1 MHVRRILLICS
12 GLYLWFLCG
21 VLSAQDLGDI
31 TALLQRGSTN
41 KIRLSLSVQSLD
53 ATDFTTFELGS
64 FGEKSSQ
71 NGIDMLTKFLDICVF
86 DSTATDKKCGAAV
99 LKARYTNN
107 NNLDKTPVLQ
117 ISQDYTAS
125 MLDTATVFVLDPVTN
140 IYKLKTSIEIKSI
153 NDSKPFST
161 KTSISLR
168 LSKGVNT
175 DVSFDGEKTVTLAVA
190 VDDTPGDSSI
200 IKSKSTLTAIWTE
213 NEQVTLEDGS
223 MGSADGALGFV
234 IAEDEWGTK
243 NFPVQSYDR
252 TDTSKEIKYAS
263 ACSISA
269 EADASSCTI
278 SCVNQ
283 DTGEALPTPY
293 YAKKDDLDAA
303 GFDAQE
309 SGANSSSLSFSG
321 LSKDKRYAV
330 VLQYQPDGL
339 QRSCLV
345 AKPSDALIL
354 TELGG
359 GPEPTIKDPR
369 CFIATA
375 AYGSSLDPHINS
387 LRWFR
392 DRVLLITSPGRA
404 LVQIYYHYSP
414 SLASYIQT
422 RPTLQLLTRSLLWL
436 PVMLIELSRQF
447 PIAMIISTGFAITSA
462 IILSRRRANRA
473 SA

>member
-223 MGSADGALGFV
+223 MCSADGALG
-234 IAEDEWGTK
+234 E
-243 NFPVQSYDR
+243 R
-252 TDTSKEIKYAS
+252 
-263 ACSISA
+263 
-269 EADASSCTI
+269 
-278 SCVNQ
+278 
-283 DTGEALPTPY
+283 
-293 YAKKDDLDAA
+293 
-303 GFDAQE
+303 
-309 SGANSSSLSFSG
+309 
-321 LSKDKRYAV
+321 
-330 VLQYQPDGL
+330 
-339 QRSCLV
+339 
-345 AKPSDALIL
+345 
-354 TELGG
+354 
-359 GPEPTIKDPR
+359 
-369 CFIATA
+369 
-375 AYGSSLDPHINS
+375 
-387 LRWFR
+387 
-392 DRVLLITSPGRA
+392 
-404 LVQIYYHYSP
+404 
-414 SLASYIQT
+414 
-422 RPTLQLLTRSLLWL
+422 
-436 PVMLIELSRQF
+436 
-447 PIAMIISTGFAITSA
+447 
-462 IILSRRRANRA
+462 
-473 SA
+473 